1 MFILQIYFVIK
12 YKQKSFAMIK
22 NFRKMLTFVNTL
34 SQAVMT
40 HALNHSTPEAAG

>member
-22 NFRKMLTFVNTL
+22 NFIKMLTFNTL